1 MLANFFLR
9 FDPLLFDC
17 CNTRQVLL
25 WLPTKMSSRGRSSKH
40 VPEILATMFGALSV
54 AVSLLKIH
62 KLMLRFCLERCL
74 FFGVILE

>member
-1 MLANFFLR
+1 MAAEE
-9 FDPLLFDC
+9 DVKQ
-17 CNTRQVLL
+17 RQIVE
-25 WLPTKMSSRGRSSKH
+25 TH

-74 FFGVILE
+74 LFGFILVSLLLSHF